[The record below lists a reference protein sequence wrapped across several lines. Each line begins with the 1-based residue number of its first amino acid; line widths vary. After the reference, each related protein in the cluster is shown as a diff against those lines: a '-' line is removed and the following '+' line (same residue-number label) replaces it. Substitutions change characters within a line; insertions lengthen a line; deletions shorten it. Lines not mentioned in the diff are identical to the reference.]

1 MVKLI
6 GYKNLLSFKV
16 TKRENLG
23 KQVVGWGLGR
33 DKDLFQL
40 PLSCEEGVYL
50 IFMIEKHILIF
61 RTLQSNPGVAATQPS
76 PKRGKKRIKINSYQY
91 LLG

>member
-1 MVKLI
+1 MMFFFGIQFNDV
-6 GYKNLLSFKV
+6 SA
-16 TKRENLG
+16 
-23 KQVVGWGLGR
+23 LGR

-40 PLSCEEGVYL
+40 PLSCEEGVYLIFMIEKHIL

-76 PKRGKKRIKINSYQY
+76 PKRGKKRIKINSYQF